1 MTNTWFDETTMKKL
15 LYIVPW
21 SWLET
26 VWANL
31 AVILDPPRRE
41 QTEGVPRKKRAI
53 LRNSKLFLEE
63 SHVSLT
69 CYANVLRHVRSK
81 NGGGRGR
88 NESLVIKK
96 LKLFRSNS
104 FCLSFTLLFVFPSFF
119 FWLVF
124 VLLEKHKTGGE
135 ESSLNVDVT
144 RCFTANIFLTYKSV
158 SLIGC
163 RFARLS
169 FLLPRN
175 AFGWTMKRRK
185 WPPWPPLKYRSSGSM
200 DIRTLN

>member
-1 MTNTWFDETTMKKL
+1 METGNHGGPEEASIYNTFIESRSWQMTNTWFDETTMKKL

-63 SHVSLT
+63 SHVSRM

-124 VLLEKHKTGGE
+124 VLLEKHKTRRRGVVVKRWRNPMFYGQY
-135 ESSLNVDVT
+135 
-144 RCFTANIFLTYKSV
+144 FFNI
-158 SLIGC
+158 
-163 RFARLS
+163 
-169 FLLPRN
+169 
-175 AFGWTMKRRK
+175 
-185 WPPWPPLKYRSSGSM
+185 
-200 DIRTLN
+200 